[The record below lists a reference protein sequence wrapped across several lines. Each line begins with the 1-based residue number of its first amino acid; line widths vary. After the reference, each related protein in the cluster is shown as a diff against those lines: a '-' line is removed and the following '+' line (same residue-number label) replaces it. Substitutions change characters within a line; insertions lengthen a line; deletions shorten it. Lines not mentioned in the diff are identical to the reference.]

1 MECEVHGAKETDQWC
16 TRTMN
21 GARVTVGVGASLST
35 PAKLSVRAVYPAPK
49 RVPHA
54 RAVALVYSCQ
64 SACDTTLQGR
74 CRWRCPSR
82 AYLASSVRRGRC
94 PITTSRPPAHV
105 SSARG
110 PVLMGAPLHI
120 RRVWQWGDTEVVLRA
135 LGAARVGCGTYR
147 CAGRLT
153 PGWAGPQVGR
163 QCAGRSARGSVC
175 PDALTLT
182 PSTDHR
188 PRKSSLVAPGAV
200 QVPRRERERV
210 SCLRFLFPF
219 LF

>member
-1 MECEVHGAKETDQWC
+1 M
-16 TRTMN
+16 
-21 GARVTVGVGASLST
+21 
-35 PAKLSVRAVYPAPK
+35 
-49 RVPHA
+49 
-54 RAVALVYSCQ
+54 
-64 SACDTTLQGR
+64 
-74 CRWRCPSR
+74 
-82 AYLASSVRRGRC
+82 
-94 PITTSRPPAHV
+94 

-120 RRVWQWGDTEVVLRA
+120 LRVWQWGDTEVVLRA

-182 PSTDHR
+182 PNTGHR
-188 PRKSSLVAPGAV
+188 IQALVGGAWGSPGAAS
-200 QVPRRERERV
+200 REGAGVLSEIPFPIPLLTFAISQKLSV
-210 SCLRFLFPF
+210 GASSAVAEEVHSVALSLPPLWGCASDANTQCLGFYKRPLAVVRPAKWG
-219 LF
+219 

>member
-1 MECEVHGAKETDQWC
+1 MHALWRWCILVSLHATRPFRVDVDGDAHHGHTW
-16 TRTMN
+16 
-21 GARVTVGVGASLST
+21 
-35 PAKLSVRAVYPAPK
+35 P
-49 RVPHA
+49 
-54 RAVALVYSCQ
+54 
-64 SACDTTLQGR
+64 
-74 CRWRCPSR
+74 R
-82 AYLASSVRRGRC
+82 AYVG
-94 PITTSRPPAHV
+94 PTSRPPTRV

-120 RRVWQWGDTEVVLRA
+120 LRVWQWGDTEVVLRA

-147 CAGRLT
+147 CAGGLT